1 MGRNI
6 LAAIAGYFAIGV
18 LVVLT
23 DQVFSWAI
31 PGFRTMAMP
40 PAFYF
45 AFSLVTDFAYSAVG
59 GFLCSAIARSGSK
72 PATLILIAAGEAIG
86 LAVAIAR
93 WQVMPHFFVL
103 GLLLLYPLGIFLGSA
118 IQRRNAGVTARP
130 GQQPL

>member
-1 MGRNI
+1 MGRLI
-6 LAAIAGYFAIGV
+6 LAALAGYFAIGV
-18 LVVLT
+18 LVVST

-45 AFSLVTDFAYSAVG
+45 AASLVTVFVYSAVG
-59 GFLCSAIARSGSK
+59 GFICSALARRGSK
-72 PATLILIAAGEAIG
+72 TATLLLILAGEAIG

-103 GLLLLYPLGIFLGSA
+103 GLLILYPLGIFLGSA
-118 IQRRNAGVTARP
+118 IQRRKSAIVARP
-130 GQQPL
+130 ERQ